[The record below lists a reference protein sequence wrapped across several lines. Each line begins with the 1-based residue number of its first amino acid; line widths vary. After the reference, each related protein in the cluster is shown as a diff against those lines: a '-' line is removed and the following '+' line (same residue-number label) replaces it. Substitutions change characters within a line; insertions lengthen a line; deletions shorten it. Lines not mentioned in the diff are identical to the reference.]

1 MIGRERIKKM
11 ILGQWF
17 GKIVGDS
24 EADVLVSVDRIK
36 EDKYGS
42 ISISPNDSTAFPA
55 IARITFDEV
64 TQLMIRGRVDLF
76 LGFSEA
82 GVIIPQNN
90 DKFQLSRE
98 GNFQL
103 DVKRKNSS
111 EFDLVGKWN
120 TDLNYKGSITLRKVK
135 EPNAESI
142 IEVITWEKF
151 KRLISDP
158 IKYKWGVT
166 YFRGQDDS
174 RYPLQTFFHRKGC
187 WDLYRYYR
195 EIIPELFDHLGV
207 LNNTRYPTTGGADFG
222 SPLLLAQH
230 HGFPTPLLDWS
241 LSPYVAA
248 FFAFWENSI
257 LQNTRSVRVFAFHT
271 ERWEKEQP
279 GRVLGDLITPGITVK
294 PLNIPLAGNK
304 RAVAQSARSIFS
316 SVENIE
322 NILKWAE
329 FQRTSDRGMPDPY
342 FDYFDIDI
350 ADKET
355 ALYDLQSMNI
365 TKLSMLPELSVACEI
380 LGKKYFGGNNP

>member
-1 MIGRERIKKM
+1 MIF
-11 ILGQWF
+11 GQWF
-17 GKIVGDS
+17 GKIDGDS
-24 EADVLVSVDRIK
+24 KADVLVSVDRLK
-36 EDKYGS
+36 EDRYGS
-42 ISISPNDSTAFPA
+42 ISISPNDPNDFPT

-64 TQLMIRGRVDLF
+64 TQSIIRGHVDLF
-76 LGFSEA
+76 LGFTAE
-82 GVIIPQNN
+82 GVIVPQNN
-90 DKFQLSRE
+90 DRLQLSRE

-103 DVKRKNSS
+103 VQREDSG
-111 EFDLVGKWN
+111 EFDLVGQWN
-120 TDLNYKGSITLRKVK
+120 TDLNFKGNIALRKVK
-135 EPNAESI
+135 NPSAQPI
-142 IEVITWEKF
+142 KEVISWEEF
-151 KRLISDP
+151 KRVISDP

-166 YFRGQDDS
+166 YFRGQIDS
-174 RYPLQTFFHRKGC
+174 RYPLQTFFHRRGC

-230 HGFPTPLLDWS
+230 HGFPTPLLDWT

-248 FFAFWENSI
+248 FFAFWQNSA
-257 LQNTRSVRVFAFHT
+257 LPNCGNVRVFAFHT
-271 ERWEKEQP
+271 ERWIKEHP
-279 GRVLGDLITPGITVK
+279 GRTVGDLITPGITVK

-304 RAVAQSARSIFS
+304 RAVAQSARSVFS

-329 FQRTSDRGMPDPY
+329 FQSVSDRGMPDPY
-342 FDYFDIDI
+342 FDYFDINI
-350 ADKET
+350 ADKEA

-380 LGKKYFGGNNP
+380 LGEKYFGIPTVNSDENQRN